1 MISAQQLTKRFGRF
15 LAVDGVSFEVG
26 KGEVLGFLGPNGAG
40 KTTTMRMLTGFIPA
54 SEGRAVVAGFDV
66 FEDPMSVRRR
76 VGYLPETPPLYPE
89 LTIGDYLHFVA
100 ELREVPAKGRSRK
113 IGEVMEKVG
122 LQGWEGRIL
131 GSLSK
136 GYRQRVGLAQAVL
149 HDPAVLILDEPTS
162 GLDPG
167 QVVGIRSFIQNLA
180 EDRTVI
186 LSTHILSEVE
196 ILCRRAVLIAKG
208 KVAADG
214 TLDELRA
221 RVGAGVRF
229 RIELGAPDLDA
240 AAVATKVASLPQVER
255 VSPIGLSE
263 GLHLLEVRAPADP
276 RTAIARLA
284 LDERW
289 TLRAMERH
297 QPSLEE
303 AFLTIVGQER

>member
-1 MISAQQLTKRFGRF
+1 
-15 LAVDGVSFEVG
+15 
-26 KGEVLGFLGPNGAG
+26 
-40 KTTTMRMLTGFIPA
+40 
-54 SEGRAVVAGFDV
+54 
-66 FEDPMSVRRR
+66 
-76 VGYLPETPPLYPE
+76 
-89 LTIGDYLHFVA
+89 
-100 ELREVPAKGRSRK
+100 
-113 IGEVMEKVG
+113 
-122 LQGWEGRIL
+122 
-131 GSLSK
+131 
-136 GYRQRVGLAQAVL
+136 
-149 HDPAVLILDEPTS
+149 
-162 GLDPG
+162 
-167 QVVGIRSFIQNLA
+167 
-180 EDRTVI
+180 
-186 LSTHILSEVE
+186 
-196 ILCRRAVLIAKG
+196 VLIAKG